1 MLTFALQMGMM
12 DTYKIDLLSSGL
24 GGKTFE
30 YDEDNDFFANIDGL
44 IQRGEIHTTV
54 VCLSAGSVF
63 KFQIH
68 SVGTVIVPCD
78 RCLADLELRIETTD
92 ELNVKLGDEY
102 ADEGDCVVIPESEG
116 YLDLAQFIYEF
127 IVLSMPITCCHEPGK
142 CDSTMMHE
150 LSRHQSIRSG
160 YEDAEQE
167 DSAKEVNAPGSQIG
181 EDSDEPADS
190 RWAALKQFK
199 EQLKK

>member
-1 MLTFALQMGMM
+1 MGMM

-30 YDEDNDFFANIDGL
+30 YDLSDDFFAEMEGL
-44 IQRGEIHTTV
+44 VQRGSIHTTV
-54 VCLSAGSVF
+54 ACLSAGSVY

-68 SVGTVIVPCD
+68 SVGTIIVPCD
-78 RCLADLELRIETTD
+78 RCLSDLELRIETTD
-92 ELNVKLGDEY
+92 DLNVKLGDEY
-102 ADEGDCVVIPESEG
+102 ADEGDCVVVPEAEG

-127 IVLSMPITCCHEPGK
+127 IALSMPLTCCHEPGK
-142 CDSTMMHE
+142 CDDAMMHE
-150 LSRHQSIRSG
+150 LSKHQSTRSG
-160 YEDAEQE
+160 VADDEQADSDLGDAEDE
-167 DSAKEVNAPGSQIG
+167 SMG
-181 EDSDEPADS
+181 EDSDEPVDS

>member
-1 MLTFALQMGMM
+1 MM

-30 YDEDNDFFANIDGL
+30 YDLSDDFFAEMEGL
-44 IQRGEIHTTV
+44 VQRGSIHTTV
-54 VCLSAGSVF
+54 ACLSAGSVY

-68 SVGTVIVPCD
+68 SVGTIIVPCD
-78 RCLADLELRIETTD
+78 RCLSDLELRIETTD
-92 ELNVKLGDEY
+92 DLNVKLGDEY
-102 ADEGDCVVIPESEG
+102 ADEGDCVVVPEAEG

-127 IVLSMPITCCHEPGK
+127 IALSMPLTCCHEPGK
-142 CDSTMMHE
+142 CDDAMMQE
-150 LSRHQSIRSG
+150 LSRHQSTRSG
-160 YEDAEQE
+160 IADDGQA
-167 DSAKEVNAPGSQIG
+167 DSVNGDVQDESMG
-181 EDSDEPADS
+181 EDSDEPVDS

>member
-1 MLTFALQMGMM
+1 MGMM

-30 YDEDNDFFANIDGL
+30 FEIGDDFFAEIGGL
-44 IQRGEIHTTV
+44 IQRGSIHTTV
-54 VCLSAGSVF
+54 VCLSASSVY
-63 KFQIH
+63 KFRIQSI
-68 SVGTVIVPCD
+68 GTIIVPCD
-78 RCLADLELRIETTD
+78 RCLSDLELRIETAD
-92 ELNVKLGDEY
+92 DLNVKLGSEY
-102 ADEGDCVVIPESEG
+102 ADDGDCVIVPEAEG

-127 IVLSMPITCCHEPGK
+127 IALSMPMTCCHEPGK
-142 CDSTMMHE
+142 CDDAMMHE
-150 LSRHQSIRSG
+150 LSRHQSTRSG

-167 DSAKEVNAPGSQIG
+167 DSTENGDAPDEAMG
-181 EDSDEPADS
+181 EDSDKPVDS

>member
-1 MLTFALQMGMM
+1 MM

-30 YDEDNDFFANIDGL
+30 YDLSDDFFAEMEGL
-44 IQRGEIHTTV
+44 VQRGSIHTTV
-54 VCLSAGSVF
+54 ACLSAGSVY

-68 SVGTVIVPCD
+68 SVGTIIVPCD
-78 RCLADLELRIETTD
+78 RCLSDLELRIETTD
-92 ELNVKLGDEY
+92 DLNVKLGDEY
-102 ADEGDCVVIPESEG
+102 ADEGDCVVVPEAEG

-127 IVLSMPITCCHEPGK
+127 IALSMPLTCCHEPGK
-142 CDSTMMHE
+142 CDDAMMQE
-150 LSRHQSIRSG
+150 LSRHQSTRSG
-160 YEDAEQE
+160 IADDEMA
-167 DSAKEVNAPGSQIG
+167 DSKDGDVQDESMG
-181 EDSDEPADS
+181 EDSDEPVDS

>member
-1 MLTFALQMGMM
+1 MGMM

-30 YDEDNDFFANIDGL
+30 FEIGDDFFAEIEGL
-44 IQRGEIHTTV
+44 IQRGSIHTTV
-54 VCLSAGSVF
+54 VCLSAGSVY
-63 KFQIH
+63 KFRIH
-68 SVGTVIVPCD
+68 SIGTIIVPCD
-78 RCLADLELRIETTD
+78 RCLSDLELRIETAD
-92 ELNVKLGDEY
+92 DLNVKLGSEY
-102 ADEGDCVVIPESEG
+102 ADDGDCVIVPESEG

-127 IVLSMPITCCHEPGK
+127 IALSMPMTCCHEPGK
-142 CDSTMMHE
+142 CDDAMMHE
-150 LSRHQSIRSG
+150 LSRHQSTRSG

-167 DSAKEVNAPGSQIG
+167 DSTENGDALDEAMG
-181 EDSDEPADS
+181 EDSDEPVDS

>member
-1 MLTFALQMGMM
+1 MGMM

-30 YDEDNDFFANIDGL
+30 YDLSDDFFAEMEGL
-44 IQRGEIHTTV
+44 IQRGSIHTTV
-54 VCLSAGSVF
+54 ACLSAGSVY

-68 SVGTVIVPCD
+68 SVGTIIVPCD
-78 RCLADLELRIETTD
+78 RCLSDLELRIETTD
-92 ELNVKLGDEY
+92 DLNVKLGDEY
-102 ADEGDCVVIPESEG
+102 ADEGDCVVVPEAEG

-127 IVLSMPITCCHEPGK
+127 IALSMPLTCCHEPGK
-142 CDSTMMHE
+142 CDDAMMQE
-150 LSRHQSIRSG
+150 LSRHQSTRSG
-160 YEDAEQE
+160 IADDGQA
-167 DSAKEVNAPGSQIG
+167 DSANGDVQDESMG
-181 EDSDEPADS
+181 EDSDEPVDS

>member
-1 MLTFALQMGMM
+1 MM
-12 DTYKIDLLSSGL
+12 DTYKIDLLNSGL

-30 YDEDNDFFANIDGL
+30 YEVDDDFFANIGGL
-44 IQRGEIHTTV
+44 IQRGKIHTTV
-54 VCLSAGSVF
+54 VCLSAGAIY

-92 ELNVKLGDEY
+92 DLNVKLGDEY
-102 ADEGDCVVIPESEG
+102 ADDGDCVTVSEAEG

-127 IVLSMPITCCHEPGK
+127 IALSMPMTCCHEPGE
-142 CDSTMMHE
+142 CDDTMMHE

-160 YEDAEQE
+160 ASDAEQA
-167 DSAKEVNAPGSQIG
+167 DSTEG
-181 EDSDEPADS
+181 EAQDTSAGTDSDEPVDS
-190 RWAALKQFK
+190 RWAALKQ
-199 EQLKK
+199 LKNKL